1 MQPRYHEG
9 HPSPTANVL
18 PEQRTPAVS
27 PLCRQCIWLGGWEG
41 VRGAAPPHS
50 GLSLTFALVFLPCVV
65 LVRTQEAGIIS
76 IFSPQASSQLT
87 NSVPSWNENWGWGHL
102 GRRTYRETPSQPRAP
117 KQVSA
122 GCRLGGADQGL
133 MFPDPREE
141 SSCAYLGHPD
151 SPETPA
157 PQAGTGQDAGTPPRD
172 RFQPVPDGS

>member
-1 MQPRYHEG
+1 M
-9 HPSPTANVL
+9 
-18 PEQRTPAVS
+18 
-27 PLCRQCIWLGGWEG
+27 
-41 VRGAAPPHS
+41 RGAAPPHS

-65 LVRTQEAGIIS
+65 LVRTQGAGIIYV
-76 IFSPQASSQLT
+76 FSPQASSQLT
-87 NSVPSWNENWGWGHL
+87 NSVPPWNENWGWGHL

-117 KQVSA
+117 KQVTPGSPPAPA

-141 SSCAYLGHPD
+141 SSCAHLGHPD

-157 PQAGTGQDAGTPPRD
+157 PQAGAGQDAGTPPRD